1 MMTHPYMAYSTSRSG
16 NVIAVSNSWNNNS
29 SMNPWCYLITTN
41 DYITWTE
48 TFLTPSGTASTY
60 TLPSL
65 YNGATATQTQVG
77 CLVSQSGKY
86 VMFGKC
92 SFGSLSITLNLIETP
107 FYYNDNYGKNASGNY
122 TIPTSGSAMFTSLTT
137 APYSTG
143 SNLYGSI
150 NITDNG
156 YIFMRYP
163 PTHITD
169 ITTSRKIVR
178 LDFSSFKTS
187 TFSGLTI
194 KNTLTAPTY
203 LVSSDYRIKNNVA
216 KLDNVFTVDNLR
228 PVKYFQTLINRQQ
241 YGLIAH
247 ELQQYYPD
255 LVIGEKDGPNLQHVN
270 YTGLIAILIN
280 EIIRLKREFTELEKK
295 RQTTQS
301 TQNI

>member
-1 MMTHPYMAYSTSRSG
+1 L
-16 NVIAVSNSWNNNS
+16 
-29 SMNPWCYLITTN
+29 NPWCYLITTN

-92 SFGSLSITLNLIETP
+92 TFGSVSITLNLIETP

-163 PTHITD
+163 TTDITD

-178 LDFSSFKTS
+178 LDFSLFKAS
-187 TFSGLTI
+187 TFSKLNIINELKAGSFF
-194 KNTLTAPTY
+194 
-203 LVSSDYRIKNNVA
+203 VSSDYRIKTDVA
-216 KLDNVFTVDNLR
+216 KLDNTFTVDNLR
-228 PVKYFQTLINRQQ
+228 PVKYWQTHLNKEQ

-247 ELQQYYPD
+247 ELQQYYPN
-255 LVIGEKDGPNLQHVN
+255 LVLGEKDGPDLQRVN

-280 EIIRLKREFTELEKK
+280 EIIRLKREFTELKKK
-295 RQTTQS
+295 RQ
-301 TQNI
+301 IDA